1 MRNMAIPAS
10 CHNRTL
16 NHRPMY
22 QRPNRM
28 PPIPVEQM
36 TDAQR
41 IAAEEITSGPRGTLR
56 GPFIPMLR
64 SPEFMRRAQKL
75 GEYLRFDNA
84 LPTAIKEF
92 IILVIAAHHRQ
103 AYEWHV
109 HCPLALKAGVARDI
123 VTALAEG
130 HVLQDLSAA
139 QQAAYDFCL
148 QLIEHCYVDDA
159 GYAAM
164 QAQFGEQG
172 VMDLIGMVGYY
183 TMLAMILN
191 TAHSPL
197 PDGAPPPFSVPTE

>member
-1 MRNMAIPAS
+1 M
-10 CHNRTL
+10 HN
-16 NHRPMY
+16 
-22 QRPNRM
+22 RPNRM
-28 PPIPVEQM
+28 PPIPVAQM
-36 TDAQR
+36 TAAQR
-41 IAAEEITSGPRGTLR
+41 LAAEEITSGPRGTLR

-92 IILVIAAHHRQ
+92 VILVIAAHHRQ

-109 HCPLALKAGVARDI
+109 HCPLALQAGVARPI
-123 VTALAEG
+123 VTALAAGETPAN
-130 HVLQDLSAA
+130 LSSA
-139 QQAAYDFCL
+139 QQAAYEFCL
-148 QLIEHCYVDDA
+148 QLIKQCYVDDA

-164 QAQFGEQG
+164 LTEFGEQG

-197 PDGAPPPFSVPTE
+197 PDGAPAAFSVPAA

>member
-1 MRNMAIPAS
+1 
-10 CHNRTL
+10 
-16 NHRPMY
+16 
-22 QRPNRM
+22 M
-28 PPIPVEQM
+28 PPIPVAQM
-36 TDAQR
+36 TAAQR
-41 IAAEEITSGPRGTLR
+41 LAAEEITSGPRGTLR

-92 IILVIAAHHRQ
+92 VILVIAAHHRQ

-109 HCPLALKAGVARDI
+109 HCPLALQAGVARPI
-123 VTALAEG
+123 VTALAAGETPAN
-130 HVLQDLSAA
+130 LSSA
-139 QQAAYDFCL
+139 QQAAYEFCL
-148 QLIEHCYVDDA
+148 QLIKQCYVDDA

-164 QAQFGEQG
+164 LTEFGEQG

-197 PDGAPPPFSVPTE
+197 PDGAPAAFSVPAA